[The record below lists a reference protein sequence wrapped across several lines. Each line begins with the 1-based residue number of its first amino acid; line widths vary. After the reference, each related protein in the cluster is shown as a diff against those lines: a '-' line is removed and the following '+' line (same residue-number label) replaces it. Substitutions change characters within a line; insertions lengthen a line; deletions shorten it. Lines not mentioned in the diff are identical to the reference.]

1 VRDEDEFAEKW
12 QYIAENP
19 VKEGLA
25 PTIAEYRWLYLL
37 KESPDFSILTLG
49 S

>member
-25 PTIAEYRWLYLL
+25 TTVAEYQWLYLL
-37 KESPDFSILTLG
+37 EECTDFRS
-49 S
+49 